1 MSNPFDLTT
10 MISKEVKTLA
20 EPHVYKGVNESFSDT
35 QISDMLKN
43 YEEVP
48 KSDWGKLTPN
58 IHVRYTKTDGAF
70 KRGGYVVNQYVSN
83 KEETKGTQ
91 MLRLKSNLTPGAK
104 EWTLNLSG
112 IETLHKNKLFKPK
125 ATPTSAT
132 EVIGGIKQTTDG
144 LQNQVEQ
151 LSIEVSRLS
160 NEQKRIIALIKK
172 LHNINI

>member
-10 MISKEVKTLA
+10 MIGKEVKTSA
-20 EPHVYKGVNESFSDT
+20 EPYVYSAGNESYSDT
-35 QISDMLKN
+35 QISDLLKN

-48 KSDWGKLTPN
+48 KAAWGALAGSV
-58 IHVRYTKTDGAF
+58 HVRYTKNDGTF

-83 KEETKGTQ
+83 KEETKGSQ
-91 MLRLKSNLTPGAK
+91 MLRLKSNLTSSAK
-104 EWTLNLSG
+104 EWTINLGG
-112 IETLHKNKLFKPK
+112 IDTLYQNKLFKQK
-125 ATPTSAT
+125 TAGTDTA
-132 EVIGGIKQTTDG
+132 IGGIKQTTDG